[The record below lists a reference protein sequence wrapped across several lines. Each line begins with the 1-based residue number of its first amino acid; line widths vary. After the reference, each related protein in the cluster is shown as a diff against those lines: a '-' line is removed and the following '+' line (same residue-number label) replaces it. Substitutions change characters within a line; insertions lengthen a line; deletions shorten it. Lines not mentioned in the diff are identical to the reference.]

1 MNLDLKVPKFD
12 KKMMEILGVNN
23 ENDLE
28 DESSDSDSIDIQ
40 NINEDMIEANN
51 NLQNI
56 KEKF

>member
-1 MNLDLKVPKFD
+1 
-12 KKMMEILGVNN
+12 MMEILGVKN

>member
-12 KKMMEILGVNN
+12 KKMMEILGVKN